1 LAKLVRTPHQIQ
13 AMPLGGVNWRDN
25 CAITGAL
32 SYALRNAK
40 MRGIHCLPGEAAIKS
55 SRKINK
61 SSACRDSAGKAL
73 SWTIS
78 KSINRARFL
87 FSS

>member
-13 AMPLGGVNWRDN
+13 AMPLGGANWRDN
-25 CAITGAL
+25 CAITVAL
-32 SYALRNAK
+32 SYASRNAK
-40 MRGIHCLPGEAAIKS
+40 VRGNHCLPGAMAIKS

-61 SSACRDSAGKAL
+61 SSACSESAGRAL

-78 KSINRARFL
+78 KSMNRARDAKV
-87 FSS
+87 

>member
-13 AMPLGGVNWRDN
+13 AMPLGGDNWRDS

-32 SYALRNAK
+32 SYALRNA
-40 MRGIHCLPGEAAIKS
+40 RVRDSHCLPGAAAIKS

-61 SSACRDSAGKAL
+61 SSACRDIAGRAL
-73 SWTIS
+73 WWTIS
-78 KSINRARFL
+78 KSINRARL
-87 FSS
+87 LL

>member
-1 LAKLVRTPHQIQ
+1 
-13 AMPLGGVNWRDN
+13 MPLGGVNWRDN

-40 MRGIHCLPGEAAIKS
+40 MKGSHCLPGAPAIKS

-61 SSACRDSAGKAL
+61 SSACRDSTGRVL

-78 KSINRARFL
+78 KSINRARLL